1 MSNLVFGPD
10 DPMTLTARAN
20 LAAAYRAAGRNADA
34 EALNPSEE
42 G

>member
-10 DPMTLTARAN
+10 DPMTLTAHAN
-20 LAAAYRAAGRNADA
+20 LAAAYRAAGRDA
-34 EALNPSEE
+34 EVLNPSEE